1 MQVLY
6 GKFDVGIDGQPSPA
20 WESRNL
26 VWLRFDGPMRHA
38 FFPEIWVFKTLVNRR
53 MKNALSTAFRELGL
67 RWTREAKEAHGIN
80 QFVKC
85 YCFGDG
91 AKPNLHW
98 YGAAWELSPAL
109 GGGELDDT
117 IAIFIKAGFTYDR
130 KRLRTLEYW

>member
-1 MQVLY
+1 M
-6 GKFDVGIDGQPSPA
+6 
-20 WESRNL
+20 
-26 VWLRFDGPMRHA
+26 
-38 FFPEIWVFKTLVNRR
+38 KT
-53 MKNALSTAFRELGL
+53 ALSTAFRELGL

-80 QFVKC
+80 QFAKC